1 MFRLRQP
8 GNNTMTT
15 RTKASNATAGRSGK
29 STKTT
34 KTAKGP
40 ASGAKSVRSPSTPAK
55 AARATPTDAR
65 PPSRLATIV
74 SHLEAPAGASI
85 ADLCAA
91 TGWQAHSIRGA
102 IAGALKHKGHV
113 VTSSVV
119 DGVRRYKIAA
129 APR

>member
-1 MFRLRQP
+1 M
-8 GNNTMTT
+8 MTSA
-15 RTKASNATAGRSGK
+15 KASSATANRSGK
-29 STKTT
+29 STKTAKTAKTT
-34 KTAKGP
+34 KTAKLP
-40 ASGAKSVRSPSTPAK
+40 ASKAKPGKSPAKVAGATPA
-55 AARATPTDAR
+55 DAR

-102 IAGALKHKGHV
+102 LAGALKRKGHV

-129 APR
+129 ALR